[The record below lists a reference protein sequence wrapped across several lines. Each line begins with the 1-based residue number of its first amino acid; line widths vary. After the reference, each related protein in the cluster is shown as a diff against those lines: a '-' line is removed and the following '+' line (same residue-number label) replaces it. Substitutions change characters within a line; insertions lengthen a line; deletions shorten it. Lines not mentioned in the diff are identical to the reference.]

1 MDDYIDKAFA
11 TQNYR
16 IARKESWRLI
26 KTDLTNIKYHRDYI
40 YANHKSSRK
49 RDLTPYYLSYHG
61 NPDSEIADLAAY
73 SLGYIKALADD
84 ATAALSLFLEV
95 KNTRPLGSDH
105 GNYLK

>member
-95 KNTRPLGSDH
+95 KNTSCLWGRTTGTI
-105 GNYLK
+105 